1 MAKEG
6 CVAGSCG
13 CLIAG
18 AIIGAVVV
26 WLLMPEL
33 RERGLTPENAAH
45 KVEKS
50 AARLADE
57 AAEVRD
63 RVSALKN
70 TVGQPAAPKPPPV
83 PKTSSE

>member
-18 AIIGAVVV
+18 IIIGAIVV

-45 KVEKS
+45 KMEKS

-63 RVSALKN
+63 RVSAFKPAIS
-70 TVGQPAAPKPPPV
+70 QPSAAKPPPE
-83 PKTSSE
+83 PKLKAE

>member
-13 CLIAG
+13 CLIVG
-18 AIIGAVVV
+18 IIIGAVVV
-26 WLLMPEL
+26 WLFMPEL
-33 RERGLTPENAAH
+33 RQHGLTPENAAD

-63 RVSALKN
+63 RVSALKD
-70 TVGQPAAPKPPPV
+70 TVSQPAAPKIPPQPQL
-83 PKTSSE
+83 KNK

>member
-18 AIIGAVVV
+18 ILIGAVLV

-33 RERGLTPENAAH
+33 RERGLTPENAAQ
-45 KVEKS
+45 KVETS

-70 TVGQPAAPKPPPV
+70 TVNQPATPKPPPV
-83 PKTSSE
+83 PSTSSE